1 MTDAPKQSVE
11 PTIKSLLPT
20 AALFGTVIGFLYV
33 IVDAIAHALW
43 AGWDGV
49 KQPGYWTEKAIGF
62 LIISILFTVL
72 MSWGKADRVHKQGGS
87 E

>member
-1 MTDAPKQSVE
+1 MADAPKQPVE
-11 PTIKSLLPT
+11 ATMKSLLPT
-20 AALFGTVIGFLYV
+20 AALLGSVIGILYV

-62 LIISILFTVL
+62 LIISTLFTIL
-72 MSWGKADRVHKQGGS
+72 ISWGKADRVRKQGGS
-87 E
+87 